1 MSEEVRRLFRIAK
14 GRSAEQTNSST
25 PTTTTGNSSSGN
37 STAGQLS
44 GSSSSHSNVG
54 ATGSSS
60 KRNIF
65 QQCINYR
72 RASTSSASPTLPNH
86 HDEHSGHEHEHCAD
100 RGAPFS
106 RQQSCTTE
114 CRKVNNK
121 PSMESSSSSSSSST
135 AKPKLP
141 PRPATVASSAPR
153 TSSSAICTVQQ
164 QHPQQRHLHQQH
176 SPAISTSSSSVES
189 SPLPPTVMSQYPFQ
203 HHQPQDQQQ
212 RRPGPPAELIMRPN
226 SVPPPTLSSDRC
238 ANRSALEGP
247 DEGVIQGGRDD
258 GPSSTQSESLVSI
271 SSCRHHTVG
280 RCQCHLLVSLC
291 PHQQSK
297 CIILVSLTYHLLL

>member
-86 HDEHSGHEHEHCAD
+86 HDEHSGHDHAYED
-100 RGAPFS
+100 RGAPFT

-114 CRKVNNK
+114 CRKVNMK
-121 PSMESSSSSSSSST
+121 SSMESSSSSSSSST

-153 TSSSAICTVQQ
+153 TSSSSAICTVQQ
-164 QHPQQRHLHQQH
+164 HLQQRNLHQQH

-203 HHQPQDQQQ
+203 HKPQDQQQ

-238 ANRSALEGP
+238 ANRGALEGP
-247 DEGVIQGGRDD
+247 DEGVSQRGRDD
-258 GPSSTQSESLVSI
+258 GLSSTQSESLVSI
-271 SSCRHHTVG
+271 SFCRHHTVG